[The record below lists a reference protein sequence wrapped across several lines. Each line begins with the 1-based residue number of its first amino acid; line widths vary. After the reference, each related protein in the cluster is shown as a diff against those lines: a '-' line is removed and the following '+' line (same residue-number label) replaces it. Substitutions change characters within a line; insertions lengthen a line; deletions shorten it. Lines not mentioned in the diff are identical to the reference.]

1 MLEWSLKSLRW
12 GWHKFSKTLS
22 WLQGR
27 KEWVELNSQATP
39 SLPVDEEH
47 ACATKTELMD
57 EQAEQQTVEAM
68 KQSDQAKQ
76 MIVQVSEMP
85 PVAYTCTSK

>member
-1 MLEWSLKSLRW
+1 ML
-12 GWHKFSKTLS
+12 T

-47 ACATKTELMD
+47 ACATKAKLLDDQT
-57 EQAEQQTVEAM
+57 EQQTVEAM
-68 KQSDQAKQ
+68 KQSDQAKR

-85 PVAYTCTSK
+85 LLTCISK